1 MKTREILLKTAF
13 CCMACDGN
21 IVSEEIENMR
31 SFAQNLLNDT
41 DADADTYINDCLESL
56 RNAPAEFIS
65 SYLHEL
71 RSMELNDSESL
82 EVINLAIQIIEADNE
97 IAYVEVKFFKQ
108 IRACLK
114 ISDDVILSARPEI
127 EDYLLP
133 DVISN
138 EIDWNSLVK
147 DIKLE
152 CLNA

>member
-21 IVSEEIENMR
+21 IVSDEIENMR
-31 SFAQNLLNDT
+31 SFAQNMLNDT
-41 DADADTYINDCLESL
+41 DADTYINDCLESL

-71 RSMELNDSESL
+71 RSMDLNDSESL